1 MQKKRQPRYLF
12 SRDMNINRFLEYY
25 IEDNPGP
32 IINHNQQVVGQHK
45 GFIGTRLDN
54 AEALGS
60 FQYR

>member
-1 MQKKRQPRYLF
+1 
-12 SRDMNINRFLEYY
+12 MNINRFLEYY

-54 AEALGS
+54 AEALE
-60 FQYR
+60 FLQIRQ